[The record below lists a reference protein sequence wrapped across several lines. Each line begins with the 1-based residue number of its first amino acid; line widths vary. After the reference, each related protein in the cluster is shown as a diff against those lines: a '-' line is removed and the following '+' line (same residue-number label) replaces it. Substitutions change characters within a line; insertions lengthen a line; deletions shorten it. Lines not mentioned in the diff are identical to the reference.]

1 MLVAE
6 GCGEVAC
13 AVFNERLSLWVG
25 HVDVV
30 GVASAEGCEGVIGG
44 KALEHRDAVDVNA
57 VLAEGGGERSKRDG
71 READGDES

>member
-13 AVFNERLSLWVG
+13 AVFDERLCLGVG

-30 GVASAEGCEGVIGG
+30 GVASAECCEGVPRRIG
-44 KALEHRDAVDVNA
+44 L
-57 VLAEGGGERSKRDG
+57 
-71 READGDES
+71 